1 MWLQE
6 KIPLLRMVCVCV
18 CVCMCVCVS
27 CVRVYRFLC
36 PDNCAV
42 SVVEVGFERADG
54 LRFEP
59 EEVGHCISNSVYHFR
74 LLVAFL
80 SLHFQL
86 CSLVALS
93 LFMRGSGWLKLH

>member
-1 MWLQE
+1 
-6 KIPLLRMVCVCV
+6 
-18 CVCMCVCVS
+18 MCVYVCKQI
-27 CVRVYRFLC
+27 LC

-42 SVVEVGFERADG
+42 SVVEVGLERADG
-54 LRFEP
+54 LGFEA
-59 EEVGHCISNSVYHFR
+59 EEVGYCVCNSVYHFR

-93 LFMRGSGWLKLH
+93 LFRDHAGNSFYSSQ